1 MNENLLPG
9 IKSVQICKTA
19 NLQPDVLDYMDES
32 KILKIYGT
40 LYDVPIVQNGT
51 MSVKSELIKGQTVFT
66 VKAQFQ
72 ICASDITAK
81 EMALSLAKNIY
92 AFVFTN
98 LNGVKMLVGTHQKPV
113 PTVAWQYLNDETPTG
128 KRGYFV
134 EVTYQNTHSYIVLE

>member
-1 MNENLLPG
+1 MSENLLPG
-9 IKSVQICKTA
+9 IKKVEICKTTK
-19 NLQPDVLDYMDES
+19 LQPDVLDFTDES

-40 LYDVPIVQNGT
+40 LHDVPIVKNGT
-51 MSVKSELIKGQTVFT
+51 LSVKSELIKGQTIFT

-81 EMALSLAKNIY
+81 EMCLSLAKNNH

-98 LNGVKMLVGTHQKPV
+98 INDAKLLVGTHQKPT
-113 PTVAWQYLNDETPTG
+113 PTVTYQYLNDETPTG

>member
-9 IKSVQICKTA
+9 IKKVQICKTT
-19 NLQPDVLDYMDES
+19 NLQPDILDYMDES
-32 KILKIYGT
+32 KILKVYGT
-40 LYDVPIVQNGT
+40 LYDVPIVENGNL
-51 MSVKSELIKGQTVFT
+51 SVKSELIKGQNVFT

-72 ICASDITAK
+72 ICESDITAK
-81 EMALSLAKNIY
+81 EMCLWMAKNIY

-98 LNGVKMLVGTHQKPV
+98 VNGVKLLVGTHEKPV
-113 PTVAWQYLNDETPTG
+113 PTVTHQYLNDDTATG